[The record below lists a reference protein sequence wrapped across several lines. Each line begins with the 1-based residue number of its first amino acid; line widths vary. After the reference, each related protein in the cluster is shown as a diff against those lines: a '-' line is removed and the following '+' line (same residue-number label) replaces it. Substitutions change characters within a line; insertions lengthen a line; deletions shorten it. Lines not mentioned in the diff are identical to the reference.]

1 MLAKTMLNNADGVDE
16 EAIALSLMR
25 EDMLGAGADL
35 CLYRIG
41 AHHVLGHRPALGF
54 AVMDAPF

>member
-1 MLAKTMLNNADGVDE
+1 MLNNADGVDE